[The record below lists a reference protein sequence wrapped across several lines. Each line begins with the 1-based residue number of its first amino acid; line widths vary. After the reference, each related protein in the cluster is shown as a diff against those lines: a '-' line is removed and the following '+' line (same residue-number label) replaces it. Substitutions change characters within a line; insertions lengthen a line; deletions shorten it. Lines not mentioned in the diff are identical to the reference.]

1 MKKTTRTGVI
11 ATVTL
16 ALLATAGAGIGL
28 AQMAKGAWGGNRI
41 GMAYQR
47 ILGQLILTAD
57 QKSEIDALLATEQP
71 VIANLGQQMKA
82 DAANL
87 RTAAD
92 AAEPD
97 ANAVGAAFLKVR
109 ADRKALRAELQKVRQ
124 GTEAVLSPEQKGEF
138 EAYLT
143 TLRSTHRRFRPANG

>member
-1 MKKTTRTGVI
+1 MTKTTRTGVI

-16 ALLATAGAGIGL
+16 AILATAGAGIGL

-47 ILGQLILTAD
+47 ILGQLNLTAD
-57 QKSEIDALLATEQP
+57 QKSQIDALLATEKP
-71 VIANLGQQMKA
+71 VIANLVQQLKG
-82 DAANL
+82 DAGSL
-87 RTAAD
+87 RTAA
-92 AAEPD
+92 AAAQPD
-97 ANAVGAAFLKVR
+97 ANIIGTAFLKVR
-109 ADRKALRAELQKVRQ
+109 TDRKALRAELQKVRQ

-143 TLRSTHRRFRPANG
+143 TLGKARRHFRPANG